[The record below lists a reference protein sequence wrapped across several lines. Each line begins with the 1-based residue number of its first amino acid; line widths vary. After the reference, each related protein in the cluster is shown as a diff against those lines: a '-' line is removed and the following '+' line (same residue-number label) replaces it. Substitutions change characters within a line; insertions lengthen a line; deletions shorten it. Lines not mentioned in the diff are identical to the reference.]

1 MRSTVRGAD
10 SLAPIN
16 TTNMLRLHPERYLWG
31 FFYVCVACWWR
42 QSAVAGVVPSHYG
55 TGIKHKLGIDATF
68 PNFVGAGDIQLER
81 DAVAIAITKITEED
95 L

>member
-1 MRSTVRGAD
+1 VQIH
-10 SLAPIN
+10 SLLLIQRICYASIW
-16 TTNMLRLHPERYLWG
+16 RDIFG
-31 FFYVCVACWWR
+31 VFYVRVACWWR

-68 PNFVGAGDIQLER
+68 PVFIGAGDIQLER
-81 DAVAIAITKITEED
+81 DAVAIAITKTTEED

>member
-1 MRSTVRGAD
+1 MPPSGEI
-10 SLAPIN
+10 SL
-16 TTNMLRLHPERYLWG
+16 G
-31 FFYVCVACWWR
+31 VFYVRVACWWR

-68 PNFVGAGDIQLER
+68 PSFVGAGDIQLKR
-81 DAVAIAITKITEED
+81 DAVSIAIIKMTEED